1 MPRMPTEDEIGLPSI
16 RTPGVRRR
24 VQDAVG
30 PALERVGAIA
40 GRVGDQIQA
49 NDEADAD
56 LARREA
62 DKLKAENDAI
72 NLTRARSDWTRRRL
86 AEEEKASPD
95 VNPDYSKWEPT
106 YAANIRKQRDEAA
119 KAITDPLLRER
130 FMAETDDD
138 IARGTFSIRS
148 RAKDVDR
155 GRREAEAITGIE
167 NDMSL
172 AAKPGLPQA
181 ESDAIMGR
189 VRANIDN
196 LVTTGVWTPE
206 KAIMERQRLAKRY
219 AGLKVAADIK
229 DNPLAASAWLEGGKG
244 GVVGLIRKHEGYR
257 ARPYWDVNA
266 YRVGYGSDTVTLE
279 DGSVVKVKPG
289 MEITRA
295 DAERDLQR
303 RIGEFQAGIVQEVG
317 PGVWGS
323 LPASAKAALTSVAYN
338 YGSLPGNVVNAIKS
352 GDLGQISEAV
362 RGLSKHNG
370 GINASRRNNEADII
384 ASGGD
389 DISDLAAPEYYAV
402 LSPEERVSMQ
412 ASADAEWAARQK
424 EVREASAVERYNLKQ
439 AMEDD
444 LAMIEARGET
454 TGISVQDIVNT
465 LGDDDAAKFLD
476 QRKRAASIFEAV
488 SVMDSMSNDE
498 IEDHLASLSPAG
510 GGENFALKQDVFDK
524 AEARAKAIQDLRAKD
539 PAKAVEDSPL
549 VKKAEEGYDPG
560 RPETIQPVIRA
571 RLMAQEQIGIPPAL
585 RNPITKKEA
594 YAIINPVQAVIDGLD
609 ATVMMETGKVKEP
622 AARRAIA
629 KQAAAQA
636 EAQMRSLLDEV
647 EKVYGPYSNQ
657 VMAYAI
663 GQSVND
669 REVGNMASRVMA
681 KVRRGVRPSTDD
693 MEALAATTE
702 AGLAEKAMD
711 GQTPPPAPATPA
723 AAPSPATPRARVQ
736 TGQSTP
742 PAAAPAGGWPSP
754 PPTAVQALIKDPSL
768 AAAFDAKYGPG
779 SAAQWMPKKQE

>member
-1 MPRMPTEDEIGLPSI
+1 MPRMPTENELGLPSI
-16 RTPGVRRR
+16 RTPGVMRR
-24 VQDAVG
+24 VQDGVG
-30 PALERVGAIA
+30 PALERA
-40 GRVGDQIQA
+40 GSVTRRIGDQIQA
-49 NDEADAD
+49 NDEADAE
-56 LARREA
+56 LSRREA
-62 DKLKAENDAI
+62 DKMKAQNDAI
-72 NLTRARSDWTRRRL
+72 NLTRARSDWTARRL
-86 AEEEKASPD
+86 SEEDKANPE
-95 VNPDYSKWEPT
+95 VNPDYSKWESS
-106 YAANIRKQRDEAA
+106 YAANIRKQREIAA
-119 KAITDPLLRER
+119 KSINDPVLRER

-138 IARGTFSIRS
+138 IARGTYSIRD
-148 RAKDVDR
+148 RARTLDR
-155 GRREAEAITGIE
+155 GRREAEAMVGIE
-167 NDMSL
+167 NDIAA

-181 ESDAIMGR
+181 ESEAIIGR
-189 VRANIDN
+189 ARASIDN
-196 LVTTGVWTPE
+196 LAMTGVFTPE

-219 AGLKVAADIK
+219 AELKVGQDIR

-289 MEITRA
+289 MEITRE

-317 PGVWGS
+317 PGPWAS

-338 YGSLPGNVVNAIKS
+338 YGSLPGEVVNAIKS
-352 GDLGQISEAV
+352 GDLGQISAAV
-362 RGLSKHNG
+362 RDLSGHNG
-370 GINASRRNNEADII
+370 GINAKRRSNEADII

-389 DISDLAAPEYYAV
+389 EISDLAAPEYYSV
-402 LSPEERVSMQ
+402 LSPEDRTSLQ

-424 EVREASAVERYNLKQ
+424 ETREASAVERYNLKQ

-444 LAMIEARGET
+444 LKQIEET
-454 TGISVQDIVNT
+454 GQATNINPQSIADT
-465 LGDDDAAKFLD
+465 LGDDDAAKWLD
-476 QRKRAASIFEAV
+476 QRKRAANIFEAV
-488 SVMDSMSNDE
+488 STIPSLTNDE
-498 IEDHLASLSPAG
+498 IEAHLDELEPTAG
-510 GGENFALKQDVFDK
+510 TAGFADRQAVYDA
-524 AEARAKAIQDLRAKD
+524 AEKKAKAVQDLRAKD

-549 VKKAEEGYDPG
+549 VKKAEEGYDPA

-571 RLMAQEQIGIPPAL
+571 RLAAQEQIGIPPAL

-629 KQAAAQA
+629 KQAAAEA
-636 EAQMRSLLDEV
+636 EAQMRTLLDEV

-669 REVGNMASRVMA
+669 REVGNMAARVLT
-681 KVRRGVRPSTDD
+681 KVRKGIRPSTDD

-711 GQTPPPAPATPA
+711 GQTPPAAPAAPA
-723 AAPSPATPRARVQ
+723 AAAKPATPRAAAQ
-736 TGQSTP
+736 TGQAKP
-742 PAAAPAGGWPSP
+742 PPAAPAGGWPAP
-754 PPTAVQALIKDPSL
+754 PSTAVQALVKDPSL

-779 SAAQWMPKKQE
+779 AAAQWMPQKQE